1 MLVVAALLEE
11 LCTNYCRNSW
21 ASWKGARDTDDS
33 DILSM
38 SAAGNPQTTSQ
49 IIITNEKGRVSQDE
63 IDHMA
68 QRAEDI
74 VLKASPT
81 KPD

>member
-1 MLVVAALLEE
+1 M
-11 LCTNYCRNSW
+11 NYCRNSG
-21 ASWKGARDTDDS
+21 ASWKGAYDTDDS

-38 SAAGNPQTTSQ
+38 SAAEIHRQPSQ

>member
-38 SAAGNPQTTSQ
+38 SAADNHRQPSQ
-49 IIITNEKGRVSQDE
+49 IIIINEKGRLSQAE
-63 IDHMA
+63 INRMA
-68 QRAEDI
+68 QIRR
-74 VLKASPT
+74 VLC
-81 KPD
+81 